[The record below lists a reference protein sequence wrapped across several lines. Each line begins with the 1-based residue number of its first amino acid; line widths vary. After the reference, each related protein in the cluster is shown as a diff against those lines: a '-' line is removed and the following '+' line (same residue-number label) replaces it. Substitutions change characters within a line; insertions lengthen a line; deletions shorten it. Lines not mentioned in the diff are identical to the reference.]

1 MTYNRSFPRIE
12 KAIELV
18 RDNKVIE
25 LEYGRAIV
33 HDLDI
38 PYYVENEDTNDKYCP
53 CSINKGTIRRYDRVG
68 YMEAELH
75 DQMITKK
82 CLLCS
87 AEGLFTLTNSICSA
101 CKVLS
106 HYNPD

>member
-1 MTYNRSFPRIE
+1 MTNKIHTGCEHPPVYHEEGLCWKVTSP
-12 KAIELV
+12 EL
-18 RDNKVIE
+18 
-25 LEYGRAIV
+25 
-33 HDLDI
+33 
-38 PYYVENEDTNDKYCP
+38 ENEDTNDKYCS

-68 YMEAELH
+68 YMEIQPH
-75 DQMITKK
+75 DKMITKK
-82 CLLCS
+82 CSLCS

>member
-1 MTYNRSFPRIE
+1 MTGKIHTGCEHPPVYHEEGLCWKVTSP
-12 KAIELV
+12 EL
-18 RDNKVIE
+18 
-25 LEYGRAIV
+25 
-33 HDLDI
+33 
-38 PYYVENEDTNDKYCP
+38 ENEDTNDKYCP

-68 YMEAELH
+68 YMEIQPH
-75 DQMITKK
+75 DKMITKK
-82 CLLCS
+82 CSLCS

>member
-25 LEYGRAIV
+25 LEYGRAIE

-38 PYYVENEDTNDKYCP
+38 PYYVNYTSETCICYDNVTNKFKCKL
-53 CSINKGTIRRYDRVG
+53 IWAAQFQRLRTVELKFHDR
-68 YMEAELH
+68 
-75 DQMITKK
+75 
-82 CLLCS
+82 
-87 AEGLFTLTNSICSA
+87 
-101 CKVLS
+101 
-106 HYNPD
+106 